1 MEQSSKKTKLL
12 CGNVITVDLFMK
24 ELKLLKDVLLAIIHK
39 LILKLIL
46 SLKDKNLN
54 PIMFIHNWVLNF
66 IQTYS
71 FHKYFT
77 INNTDI
83 FNIRAYDTMLFF
95 TFSIFISF

>member
-1 MEQSSKKTKLL
+1 
-12 CGNVITVDLFMK
+12 
-24 ELKLLKDVLLAIIHK
+24 
-39 LILKLIL
+39 
-46 SLKDKNLN
+46 
-54 PIMFIHNWVLNF
+54 MFIHNWVLNF

-83 FNIRAYDTMLFF
+83 FNIKAYDTMLFF